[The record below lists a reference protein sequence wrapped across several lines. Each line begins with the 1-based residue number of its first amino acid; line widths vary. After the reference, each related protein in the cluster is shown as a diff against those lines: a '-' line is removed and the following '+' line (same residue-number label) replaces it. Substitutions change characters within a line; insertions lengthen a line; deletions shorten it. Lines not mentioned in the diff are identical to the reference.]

1 MFNNLKF
8 NIFEK
13 FVIKNS
19 IDIVMLIA
27 IFMIFAVLKI
37 YNANSILTFTILAGT
52 FVLFFIIHFMINI
65 WFGNSLKSEFS
76 EKTKKI
82 SKVSENINELLEK
95 QKQAFNV
102 YVETTKDYSVK
113 LEEIK
118 ETSQK
123 NSQISQ
129 QLSEQVS
136 SSIDYANKEYE
147 TIRDNGENLTVLKQ
161 RVQIIADLILEL
173 SEYNQQ
179 VVSNIGIVENIAEQ
193 TNMLALNATVEAARA
208 GEHGKG
214 FAVVASEIR
223 KLADEAKIATNKI
236 SSLTNNVQNI
246 THSTIMATEE
256 SSKEIDVMS
265 KSIDLAKTNINEIN
279 NTVKAISKNVLALTE
294 DTQKIF
300 STEFNASILSLSE
313 EIDDFLK
320 TLDEAFKQLK
330 SEEKQDL

>member
-1 MFNNLKF
+1 MFKNINLD
-8 NIFEK
+8 IFEK
-13 FVIKNS
+13 FSLKKS
-19 IDIVMLIA
+19 IDVTMLIT
-27 IFMIFAVLKI
+27 IFVIFAVLKI
-37 YNANSILTFTILAGT
+37 YNVNTILTFSILIGL
-52 FVLFFIIHFMINI
+52 FVWSILILFMINI
-65 WFGNSLKSEFS
+65 WLCNALKSEFS
-76 EKTKKI
+76 EKSKKI
-82 SKVSENINELLEK
+82 SKVSEDINELLEK
-95 QKQAFNV
+95 QKQTFNE
-102 YVETTKDYSVK
+102 YVDTTKDYSVK
-113 LEEIK
+113 LKEIK

-136 SSIDYANKEYE
+136 SSIEYTNKEYE
-147 TIRDNGENLTVLKQ
+147 AIRDNGENLTVLKQ
-161 RVQIIADLILEL
+161 RIQIIADLILEL

-223 KLADEAKIATNKI
+223 KLTDESKITTNKI
-236 SSLTNNVQNI
+236 SALINNVQNI

-256 SSKEIDVMS
+256 SSKELDVMTES
-265 KSIDLAKTNINEIN
+265 VEVAKSNIEEIN
-279 NTVKAISKNVLALTE
+279 NIVKSISKNVSILTD

-300 STEFNASILSLSE
+300 STEFNASILNLNE
-313 EIDDFLK
+313 EIDQFLK
-320 TLDEAFKQLK
+320 TLDNAFKELK

>member
-1 MFNNLKF
+1 MFTNLNF

-19 IDIVMLIA
+19 IDIVMLVV

-37 YNANSILTFTILAGT
+37 YNTNAILTFTILAGL
-52 FVLFFIIHFMINI
+52 FVLFILIHFALNI
-65 WFGNSLKSEFS
+65 WFGNSLKSEIS
-76 EKTKKI
+76 AKSKKI
-82 SKVSENINELLEK
+82 SMVSEEIKELLEK

-102 YVETTKDYSVK
+102 YYETTKDCSVK
-113 LEEIK
+113 FEEIK

-136 SSIDYANKEYE
+136 ASIDYADKEYE
-147 TIRDNGENLTVLKQ
+147 TIRDNVENLNVLKQ

-223 KLADEAKIATNKI
+223 KLADESKIATNKI
-236 SSLTNNVQNI
+236 SSLINNVQNI

-256 SSKEIDVMS
+256 SSKDIEVMS
-265 KSIDLAKTNINEIN
+265 KSVDLAKANINEIS
-279 NTVKAISKNVLALTE
+279 NTVKAISKNVLTLTE

-300 STEFNASILSLSE
+300 STEFNATILGLNE
-313 EIDDFLK
+313 EINEFLK
-320 TLDEAFKQLK
+320 TLDGAFKQLK